1 MAAYALSAPSDS
13 SSRDESFHSTMVN
26 AAGDRRMDAERRC
39 VGERWNG
46 NNGSSTGGLAT
57 E

>member
-13 SSRDESFHSTMVN
+13 SSRDESFHATMVN
-26 AAGDRRMDAERRC
+26 AVGDRRMDAERRC